1 MIRAESAPAAPGT
14 ILRALA
20 AVLGRWADHLARP
33 RAACLPFEALHSA
46 SRDLAQERMCDLR
59 HRILTRYY

>member
-1 MIRAESAPAAPGT
+1 MIRAESAPTAPGT

-20 AVLGRWADHLARP
+20 SALDRWADHLARP
-33 RAACLPFEALHSA
+33 RTAYLPFEALHSA
-46 SRDLAQERMCDLR
+46 SRDLAEERMCDLR

>member
-1 MIRAESAPAAPGT
+1 MIRAESAPSAPGA

-20 AVLGRWADHLARP
+20 AVLDRWADHLARP
-33 RAACLPFEALHSA
+33 RAACLPFEVLYST
-46 SRDLAQERMCDLR
+46 SRDLAQERMSDLR

>member
-1 MIRAESAPAAPGT
+1 MIRADVAPPAPSG

-20 AVLGRWADHLARP
+20 AVLGRWAGRLAGP
-33 RAACLPFEALHSA
+33 RAVSLPFEALHAA
-46 SRDLAQERMCDLR
+46 SRDMAEERMCDLR